1 MNGQWV
7 WAFVPT
13 LAPSSFSCD
22 GPVPPPPFRTPMAPM
37 APMSMAMGP
46 PGNMEWRP
54 TPKKMPRNQG
64 ASAKVIVPKSIP
76 IGKVNVPKPEAVPV
90 EKVDVPKPEKVDVP
104 KQEAVPIGKVDVPKP
119 EAVPIGKVDVPTV
132 AEEMLSQP
140 KPVEEP
146 SQEPEHVRKPV
157 AEMPSVPCN
166 VPEPASHKEQQ
177 SGACPNDCPK
187 PEETEEVIVDDSE
200 EEKQPRVVP
209 ARKRMR
215 DYEVD
220 DWEYHQSRSRRT
232 SWIYDYNNQDYMETF
247 TQDNSSDGY
256 GGHCFGHGYYDH
268 GKCSEYSGC

>member
-90 EKVDVPKPEKVDVP
+90 EKVDVPKPEAVPVEKVDVP
-104 KQEAVPIGKVDVPKP
+104 KQ

-140 KPVEEP
+140 RPVEEP
-146 SQEPEHVRKPV
+146 SQSQNMSESQWQKCHQCHAMFQSQPVTRSNKVELVPMTVPSLRRLRRSSLMILKKKSSPGLFLPE
-157 AEMPSVPCN
+157 
-166 VPEPASHKEQQ
+166 
-177 SGACPNDCPK
+177 SG
-187 PEETEEVIVDDSE
+187 
-200 EEKQPRVVP
+200 
-209 ARKRMR
+209 
-215 DYEVD
+215 
-220 DWEYHQSRSRRT
+220 
-232 SWIYDYNNQDYMETF
+232 
-247 TQDNSSDGY
+247 
-256 GGHCFGHGYYDH
+256 
-268 GKCSEYSGC
+268 